1 MSERHCVSSGDLI
14 HYIFKMDPF
23 YKKLEGRHIEP
34 LLIRLSVTKD
44 PIREAVLNSH
54 SFESPEASRFP
65 LFFTVLSIAD
75 ELVRPEIAKRPWRC
89 HGSMSGQYRPIS
101 RWGSIE
107 AVDEFLLAAKS
118 PLFVMVAAD
127 PGSDPST
134 NAAAA
139 SFLRR
144 VFSHMST
151 TSENQ
156 NRLYLLCLMHRGAE
170 DYKDKKDEMDAA
182 LEDMVMTVL
191 MDTTVGRIRQH
202 DG

>member
-1 MSERHCVSSGDLI
+1 MSERHCVSLGDLI

-23 YKKLEGRHIEP
+23 YKKLKGRHI
-34 LLIRLSVTKD
+34 
-44 PIREAVLNSH
+44 EAVLNSH
-54 SFESPEASRFP
+54 SFESPEASRFS

-101 RWGSIE
+101 RWEVCMLAFQVSLFNPAAFDRRVTSGWLVPFTFCNGLLSSIRSRLKPSMNFCWLRNL
-107 AVDEFLLAAKS
+107 DC
-118 PLFVMVAAD
+118 FVMVAAD

-156 NRLYLLCLMHRGAE
+156 NRPISS
-170 DYKDKKDEMDAA
+170 
-182 LEDMVMTVL
+182 V
-191 MDTTVGRIRQH
+191 
-202 DG
+202 